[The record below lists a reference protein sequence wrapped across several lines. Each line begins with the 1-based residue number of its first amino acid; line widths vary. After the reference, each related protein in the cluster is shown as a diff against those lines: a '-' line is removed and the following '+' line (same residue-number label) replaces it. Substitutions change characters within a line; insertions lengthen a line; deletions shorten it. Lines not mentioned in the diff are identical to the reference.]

1 MSRSRIVLSE
11 YAPQQRDCYQQ
22 SPCGYSSTRIVIRL
36 CMEGKTIPATLPSMS
51 IKTINATI
59 PRMLRADVSIA
70 ANTPLTG
77 RFKLGFGIV
86 PVRII
91 VGRISINLK
100 KTIDLN

>member
-1 MSRSRIVLSE
+1 MRRFRIVLPE
-11 YAPQQRDCYQQ
+11 HAPQQHDCYQQ

-59 PRMLRADVSIA
+59 PRMRRADVSTA
-70 ANTPLTG
+70 ANTPLNE
-77 RFKLGFGIV
+77 RVKLGFEIM
-86 PVRII
+86 PVRSII
-91 VGRISINLK
+91 GRISINLK